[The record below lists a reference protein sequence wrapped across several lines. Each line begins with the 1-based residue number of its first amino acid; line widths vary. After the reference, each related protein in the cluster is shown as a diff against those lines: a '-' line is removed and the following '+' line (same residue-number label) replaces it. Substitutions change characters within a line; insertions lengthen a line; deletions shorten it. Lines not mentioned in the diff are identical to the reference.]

1 MSNENHTG
9 PQTGPQTGPLAAI
22 ISLTRQLTQIIT
34 EENRLLETRRPRDA
48 AQLHEEKG
56 RLNEAYNREIRTL
69 QQNGGIANITDAPML
84 RQLKQETR
92 TFREALDKHKR
103 ILVRLRTVTESMVKA
118 IGDEV
123 ARQNNPV
130 QNYGMNAALTRNTS
144 ARPTSLALNQII

>member
-1 MSNENHTG
+1 MSNENYTA
-9 PQTGPQTGPLAAI
+9 PQTGPLAAI

-56 RLNEAYNREIRTL
+56 RLNESYNREIKAL
-69 QQNGGIANITDAPML
+69 QQNGGIGNITDAAML

-92 TFREALDKHKR
+92 TFREVLDKHKR

-130 QNYGMNAALTRNTS
+130 QNYGMNAALTHNTY
-144 ARPTSLALNQII
+144 ARPTSLALNQVI